1 MAGNSRL
8 ASAIHVAGMLSF
20 ADSMPLTSEAIA
32 QSCGTNPVVIRRII
46 SLLTKSGLVVVKK
59 GTGGGARLTRGPEYI
74 TLGEIYDAL
83 DEGALFDV
91 PQFGS
96 EHPCPLAR
104 VVRPV
109 LADVLGE
116 AEREM
121 KHYLYERSLA
131 EVIELVRLKL
141 GDSFGELP
149 FAANCEINDCPN

>member
-8 ASAIHVAGMLSF
+8 ATAIHVAGMLSF

-46 SLLTKSGLVVVKK
+46 GLLTKSGLVIVKK

-83 DEGALFDV
+83 EEGALFDV
-91 PQFGS
+91 PQFEA
-96 EHPCPLAR
+96 EHPCPLAK

-109 LADVLGE
+109 LADVLND

-121 KHYLYERSLA
+121 KHYLCERSLA
-131 EVIELVRLKL
+131 EVIELVRLRL
-141 GDSFGELP
+141 GSSFGDSSFSAGC
-149 FAANCEINDCPN
+149 AADSSL